1 MASNT
6 QTPAVE
12 NNDIQISKLLSV
24 LNSFRTQNVV
34 PVDKSRLGKLC
45 NTCRSVLDKWD
56 VFLWKM
62 ERERKALCTIP
73 NYHQNMVTWIGEVEG
88 GCVLCMRLFDCFPK
102 EGAQK
107 LRRGLPGDFNVGL
120 SLKLDTIFSEPWR
133 LSVTVE
139 EISKDETHLQIEGEI
154 QLIPKSTK

>member
-1 MASNT
+1 MASNS

-12 NNDIQISKLLSV
+12 NNDIQINKLLSV

-45 NTCRSVLDKWD
+45 HTCRSVLDKWD

-73 NYHQNMVTWIGEVEG
+73 NYHQNVVTWIGEVEG
-88 GCVLCMRLFDCFPK
+88 GCVLCMRLFDSFSK
-102 EGAQK
+102 EEAQK
-107 LRRGLPGDFNVGL
+107 LRRGLPSDFTIGL
-120 SLKLDTIFSEPWR
+120 SLKLDTIFSEPWI

-139 EISKDETHLQIEGEI
+139 EISKDETNLQIKGEI
-154 QLIPKSTK
+154 QLIPSTK